1 MTAPADRRARVVVAD
16 DHTLFRQGLVE
27 MITVTGDF
35 QVVGEAGSGPET
47 VQAVGRCRPDILLL
61 DVEMPGPGAKA
72 TVIELTRL
80 YPETRIAILTMH
92 DDPGLLHE
100 LLRCGAAAY
109 LVKTIARSE
118 LLAALH
124 ALARDG
130 RNVLLSV
137 SRETIDKLKRDS
149 PEPEVALSDRELE
162 VLHLTA
168 QALTNAQIAVRL
180 HIAEATVKRHLTKV
194 YSKLGAVSRLDA
206 IRKANAAGL
215 LRGVTRFEA
224 VTAEGGSG

>member
-1 MTAPADRRARVVVAD
+1 MNAPAHARIVVAD

-27 MITVTGDF
+27 MISTTGDF
-35 QVVGEAGSGPET
+35 EVVGEASTGPEAIL
-47 VQAVGRCRPDILLL
+47 AVGRHRPDILIL

-72 TVIELTRL
+72 TVVELTRL
-80 YPETRIAILTMH
+80 HPETRIAILTMH

-124 ALARDG
+124 ALTRDG

-137 SRETIDKLKRDS
+137 SRETIDRLKRNP
-149 PEPEVALSDRELE
+149 PEPRTTLSDRELE
-162 VLHLTA
+162 VLQLTA
-168 QALTNAQIAVRL
+168 QALTNSQIAVRL
-180 HIAEATVKRHLTKV
+180 HIAETTVKRHLTKI
-194 YSKLGAVSRLDA
+194 YGKLGAVSRLDA

-215 LRGVTRFEA
+215 LRGATRFEA
-224 VTAEGGSG
+224 AEGGPA